1 MLKVEPI
8 RIALIFVG
16 WQFVAEAREH
26 NLLTRRKASRSSGK
40 SRTSDKRE
48 KMDYSTVG
56 STKSVVHHAIFLKP
70 TQQSRSQSQP
80 IRRSRSATVCS
91 RQPTL
96 LTNPN
101 ANPNS
106 IADQD
111 QIDADQLDLL
121 QVLDPAVNAA
131 ATLTHIKNNEK
142 SKLNNRKTQFIRLAK
157 GVRAFIVTPIGI
169 IFTIY
174 GILVVFWG
182 AALVLI
188 LLGWLKITPQSN
200 YRIWVEI
207 CSQVLNGLFTIPGI
221 GLFPSRIID
230 SWNIGVILHYA
241 RVIWKRKGRK
251 NLEDPNDLIPS
262 KPLSSTSP
270 LEINHHR
277 TNNPTSSHNHNPS
290 DKGGIENK
298 EDDEDP
304 THSDHEIQLQEEEE
318 ERNLRTS
325 PTGSEE
331 ELEDEEEVN
340 IIDNSSGIED
350 VWKDEQEIVLNE
362 NEINRLR
369 NSQESLCKSQ
379 TWYRP
384 HSSATHYAFPIKWA
398 VLILLLNL
406 GNSIFQAALCAV
418 MWGLKYSTRPAW
430 TTATFMALSFSCG
443 ISSGILIWR
452 IGLKTTKKEKVIRQV
467 SEAIRPTRKIKI
479 KTRTTR
485 NAKVNKPTTDRDPTV
500 C

>member
-1 MLKVEPI
+1 
-8 RIALIFVG
+8 
-16 WQFVAEAREH
+16 
-26 NLLTRRKASRSSGK
+26 
-40 SRTSDKRE
+40 
-48 KMDYSTVG
+48 MDYSTVG

-96 LTNPN
+96 LNNPN
-101 ANPNS
+101 PNPNS

-131 ATLTHIKNNEK
+131 STLTHIKNSLLITPMINHFKPPTITLDSAATKPNIQHPQNHHLDTHLISILDEK

-379 TWYRP
+379 NWYRP
-384 HSSATHYAFPIKWA
+384 HSSATHY
-398 VLILLLNL
+398 
-406 GNSIFQAALCAV
+406 AALCAV

-443 ISSGILIWR
+443 ISSGILNWR

-467 SEAIRPTRKIKI
+467 TEAIRPTRKIKI

-485 NAKVNKPTTDRDPTV
+485 NAKVNKPTNDRDPTEASS
-500 C
+500 

>member
-1 MLKVEPI
+1 MPSFLSQHSSL
-8 RIALIFVG
+8 ALS
-16 WQFVAEAREH
+16 
-26 NLLTRRKASRSSGK
+26 LSRSDEADLQRSG
-40 SRTSDKRE
+40 SD
-48 KMDYSTVG
+48 
-56 STKSVVHHAIFLKP
+56 
-70 TQQSRSQSQP
+70 
-80 IRRSRSATVCS
+80 
-91 RQPTL
+91 
-96 LTNPN
+96 
-101 ANPNS
+101 
-106 IADQD
+106 
-111 QIDADQLDLL
+111 DADQLDLL

-131 ATLTHIKNNEK
+131 ATLTHIKNSLLITPMINHFKPPTITLDSAATKPNIQHPQNHHLDTHLISILDEK

-174 GILVVFWG
+174 GCCAGVDPSRL
-182 AALVLI
+182 AQNH
-188 LLGWLKITPQSN
+188 PQSN

-318 ERNLRTS
+318 NAI
-325 PTGSEE
+325 SE
-331 ELEDEEEVN
+331 LVPLDQKK
-340 IIDNSSGIED
+340 NS
-350 VWKDEQEIVLNE
+350 KTKKK
-362 NEINRLR
+362 LR

-467 SEAIRPTRKIKI
+467 SEAIRPTRKLKS
-479 KTRTTR
+479 
-485 NAKVNKPTTDRDPTV
+485 KPELLGMRKLINLPPTEIRRYASSRKRYIFSISIITFKALRFT
-500 C
+500 CELTHC

>member
-1 MLKVEPI
+1 
-8 RIALIFVG
+8 
-16 WQFVAEAREH
+16 
-26 NLLTRRKASRSSGK
+26 
-40 SRTSDKRE
+40 
-48 KMDYSTVG
+48 MDYSTVG

-70 TQQSRSQSQP
+70 TQQSRSQSGSDRRRP
-80 IRRSRSATVCS
+80 TRSTPGARSRCQCSFNTHSHQEQSAHHS
-91 RQPTL
+91 HDQP
-96 LTNPN
+96 
-101 ANPNS
+101 
-106 IADQD
+106 
-111 QIDADQLDLL
+111 L
-121 QVLDPAVNAA
+121 QTTHDHFRLA
-131 ATLTHIKNNEK
+131 ATKPNIQHPQNHHLDTHLISILDEK

-277 TNNPTSSHNHNPS
+277 TNNPTS
-290 DKGGIENK
+290 K
-298 EDDEDP
+298 DDEDP

-331 ELEDEEEVN
+331 ELEDEEVN